1 AVEVYRW
8 SDGSWL
14 ECQDMIDLSGIFR
27 EVYLCAAPQVHVR
40 DIRVRTVLDEQ
51 YRDATLNMQIA
62 VANAGQNSGTR
73 RTVDAMLYDAA
84 VQAVWSR
91 PERIPIETG
100 QQREVSAERDVPV
113 AASHKWSAEA
123 PNLYTL
129 VLSLSD
135 ESGTV
140 HEAQRVRVG
149 FRSIEIKDS
158 QFL

>member
-1 AVEVYRW
+1 GHKVGYSEDSFTAAEFDLTEHVRIGANTVAVEVYRW

-84 VQAVWSR
+84 EQPVWSR
-91 PERIPIETG
+91 PERIPIDTG
-100 QQREVSAERDVPV
+100 QQREVSAERDVP
-113 AASHKWSAEA
+113 
-123 PNLYTL
+123 
-129 VLSLSD
+129 
-135 ESGTV
+135 
-140 HEAQRVRVG
+140 
-149 FRSIEIKDS
+149 
-158 QFL
+158 